1 MQDHDQVADIQ
12 KRVVL
17 NAPIQKVW
25 EAVSSAEGLSA
36 WFMPNDFKA
45 EEGHE
50 FTIQSPFGPSPCKV
64 LEVNPPNKLSFLW
77 DVSGWV
83 VSFELKELEAKTEL
97 TLVHS
102 GWKKSDEIIPK
113 AEEKSSII
121 RDRMDQGW
129 EMLVNVSLRKAVEG

>member
-1 MQDHDQVADIQ
+1 MQDNYQVEDIQ

-25 EAVSSAEGLSA
+25 EAVSSAEGLST

-64 LEVNPPNKLSFLW
+64 LEVRPPSKLSFLW
-77 DVSGWV
+77 DESGWIV
-83 VSFELKELEAKTEL
+83 TFELKELEGRTEL

-102 GWKKSDEIIPK
+102 GWKKSEEIIPK
-113 AEEKSSII
+113 AGEKSSII

-129 EMLVNVSLRKAVEG
+129 ENLVNVSLRKVVES

>member
-129 EMLVNVSLRKAVEG
+129 EMLVNVSLRKAVES